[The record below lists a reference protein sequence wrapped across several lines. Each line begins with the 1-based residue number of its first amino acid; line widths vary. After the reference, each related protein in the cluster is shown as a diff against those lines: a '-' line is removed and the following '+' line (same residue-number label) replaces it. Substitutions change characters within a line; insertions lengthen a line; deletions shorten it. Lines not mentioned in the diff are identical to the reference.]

1 MKRVQKERTGS
12 KSELQGANSTFV
24 VVVATPLPTVGPVPA
39 AFRSVI
45 RVWKRTCGVSPVAEF
60 IGSALIV
67 ARFVH
72 FDILINP
79 LNHQLG

>member
-1 MKRVQKERTGS
+1 MKRVQRERTGS
-12 KSELQGANSTFV
+12 KNELQRAKSTFV
-24 VVVATPLPTVGPVPA
+24 VVVATPPLTVGHAPA

-45 RVWKRTCGVSPVAEF
+45 RVWKRTCGVSPVAEP

-67 ARFVH
+67 ERFGH

-79 LNHQLG
+79 LNHQLD